1 MAVYDGDFLRER
13 WGWKE
18 RRDKTSSG
26 RPLPVKI
33 YRAIFFIRYEFS
45 GKTGR
50 RKKSFGNFPVQTVT
64 EKSVTVEIVDFNP
77 RISG

>member
-1 MAVYDGDFLRER
+1 MGVYDGDFLCER
-13 WGWKE
+13 WDLKR

-33 YRAIFFIRYEFS
+33 YRAIFFIRYGFS

-50 RKKSFGNFPVQTVT
+50 GKKSFGNFPVHAFT
-64 EKSVTVEIVDFNP
+64 EKSGTVK
-77 RISG
+77 S